1 MRLSALTV
9 PLTVPAPS
17 HGAVVPPLTRKVP
30 ENWPCVCE
38 VIDQTSLQLVEMLAA
53 PDVNTSSREPDQPPV
68 RLVEGG
74 AVALVG
80 EVPPQPGTVS
90 SDSASKAIDL
100 IADHCTSHAPIRH
113 SSATVEY
120 KVGLG
125 LRAHRLLEAIGCRSR
140 ECAPILIVH
149 ADDEVGGCLL
159 GACELLPRVDGSY
172 RP

>member
-53 PDVNTSSREPDQPPV
+53 PDVNTSSREPDQPPI
-68 RLVEGG
+68 RLVKLGVEGG

-80 EVPPQPGTVS
+80 ELPPHPAQ
-90 SDSASKAIDL
+90 
-100 IADHCTSHAPIRH
+100 
-113 SSATVEY
+113 
-120 KVGLG
+120 
-125 LRAHRLLEAIGCRSR
+125 
-140 ECAPILIVH
+140 
-149 ADDEVGGCLL
+149 
-159 GACELLPRVDGSY
+159 
-172 RP
+172 